1 MSKKYKYMKFFIDNA
16 LNSANMSYCKR
27 RKVGAVIVKDNRTI
41 VNGWNGTVS
50 GEDNECEENFH
61 KKSDIETAKIKKIK
75 NKSDKKVAKEFCK
88 EYGLIFVKYETNK
101 NKILVKYKRPS
112 IRTKASVVHAEANAI
127 AFAAKEGIATKD
139 CTLYVTLSPCM
150 NCSNLIIQ
158 SGIKKVIFFEEYRD
172 NSGIEHLKRN
182 GIKVKKFKEKNIEK

>member
-1 MSKKYKYMKFFIDNA
+1 MSKKYKYMNFFIDNA

-50 GEDNECEENFH
+50 GENNECEENFQ
-61 KKSDIETAKIKKIK
+61 KESDIETAKIKKIK

-88 EYGLIFVKYETNK
+88 EYGLIFVKFETNK
-101 NKILVKYKRPS
+101 NKIFVKYKRPS
-112 IRTKASVVHAEANAI
+112 VRTKASVVHAEANAI
-127 AFAAKEGIATKD
+127 AFAAKEGISTKN

-158 SGIKKVIFFEEYRD
+158 SGIKKIIYFEEYRD
-172 NSGIEHLKRN
+172 NSGIEHLKKN
-182 GIKVKKFKEKNIEK
+182 GIKVKKFKEKNNEK